1 MRRSQIMY
9 DTVRPS
15 LEAQGYNALRPIR
28 LNREMRYRLLVV
40 AVNHL
45 AYCLDREPYR
55 VYQALLC
62 RAHWTQLGR
71 PYSTYKQAQPTQE
84 GLSRGRRKLRVL
96 CPRCG
101 TDLLDEG
108 PVTQAEVRMMARAN
122 FGDDEIPE
130 VRRRPRNV
138 GTSSTRTPHKSPQ
151 SSGDEVKSPHCE

>member
-9 DTVRPS
+9 ETLRPS

-45 AYCLDREPYR
+45 ADCLGREPYR

-62 RAHWTQLGR
+62 RAERTRLGR
-71 PYSTYKQAQPTQE
+71 PYCAYKQARPDQE
-84 GLSRGRRKLRVL
+84 GPSRGRRALRVI

-101 TDLLDEG
+101 TDLLEEG
-108 PVTQAEVRMMARAN
+108 PVTQQEVRMMRDASFR
-122 FGDDEIPE
+122 DEDIPE
-130 VRRRPRNV
+130 VRRRRNV
-138 GTSSTRTPHKSPQ
+138 GTCGARTPQKSPQ
-151 SSGDEVKSPHCE
+151 SGECEAESTHIK

>member
-1 MRRSQIMY
+1 MRQSQIMY
-9 DTVRPS
+9 ETVRPS
-15 LEAQGYNALRPIR
+15 LEAQGYDALRPIR

-62 RAHWTQLGR
+62 RAYWTQLGR

-84 GLSRGRRKLRVL
+84 GPQRGRRKLRVI

-101 TDLLDEG
+101 TDILDEG
-108 PVTQAEVRMMARAN
+108 PVTQKEVRMMRKAN
-122 FGDDEIPE
+122 FRDEDVPE
-130 VRRRPRNV
+130 VRRPRKAV
-138 GTSSTRTPHKSPQ
+138 SDGARTPQESPQ
-151 SSGDEVKSPHCE
+151 SAPSEAGKTHTE